1 MVLKIPF
8 FFIKK
13 KKKVFLQNIKK
24 RQLWRSFK
32 FLKNN
37 LSIFSE
43 KNPKNNKAH
52 FNFNEPN
59 YLSKK
64 KKINKE
70 KSDFQPEI
78 FFLTKLSFLF

>member
-1 MVLKIPF
+1 MVLKIPL
-8 FFIKK
+8 KK
-13 KKKVFLQNIKK
+13 KKKFILQNIKK
-24 RQLWRSFK
+24 RQLWSSFK

-43 KNPKNNKAH
+43 KSPKNNKAH
-52 FNFNEPN
+52 FNFNEAK
-59 YLSKK
+59 LFIK

>member
-1 MVLKIPF
+1 MEQFQIP
-8 FFIKK
+8 KK
-13 KKKVFLQNIKK
+13 
-24 RQLWRSFK
+24 
-32 FLKNN
+32 N

-52 FNFNEPN
+52 FNFNEAK
-59 YLSKK
+59 LFIKKK

-70 KSDFQPEI
+70 KSNFQPEI